1 MIATSAMLMANAAHV
16 ANRTGCSESVPA
28 TPGEQ
33 LALLVA
39 IPIAIVIGCIAGA
52 RYGDPWADDHW
63 LIGFA
68 AAVGSWLLMA
78 VGIGIWN
85 PA

>member
-1 MIATSAMLMANAAHV
+1 MIATSAMLMANAAHI
-16 ANRTGCSESVPA
+16 ANRSGPSVPA

-39 IPIAIVIGCIAGA
+39 IPIAIVIGCIVGA
-52 RYGDPWADDHW
+52 RYGDPWAEDHFIIG
-63 LIGFA
+63 LIA
-68 AAVGSWLLMA
+68 ALCSWIIMA
-78 VGIGIWN
+78 VGIAIWN